1 MKKYLPASFNLHWV
15 KKTSFKYKIV
25 DENNYIY
32 EYVFNFLVFSLLVI
46 VFLYFF
52 FDQYLGEI
60 EISRA
65 QRAQLETFLRLK
77 SLSIGITTGA
87 VLALNFLFS
96 TINIKNLNS
105 IRLLIKECTLEEKN
119 SLHLLRSYYR
129 LFLFINISLFFYTFT
144 GGLRSMFL

>member
-1 MKKYLPASFNLHWV
+1 MPPSFNLQWV

-65 QRAQLETFLRLK
+65 QLETLSRLK
-77 SLSIGITTGA
+77 WFSIAITTGA
-87 VLALNFLFS
+87 VLSLNFLFS
-96 TINIKNLNS
+96 MINIRNLNS

-119 SLHLLRSYYR
+119 SLHVLRSYYR
-129 LFLFINISLFFYTFT
+129 LFLFINISLCFYTFT